1 MKKMVI
7 KHSQRRLPQRV
18 AALSLALVL
27 LYSQE
32 QTAVAKEPVQRSIH
46 ECAYSLMNE
55 TSVRNIRP
63 TAHEYVA
70 GEQKN
75 PDGTTSPV
83 YERCVMYS
91 IEKKGT
97 PTCACGKTQDDV
109 YWIVTTHSRCGR
121 PREIQFE

>member
-1 MKKMVI
+1 MLNKRNKNN
-7 KHSQRRLPQRV
+7 
-18 AALSLALVL
+18 AARKSAAISLALVL
-27 LYSQE
+27 LLSQDL
-32 QTAVAKEPVQRSIH
+32 TAAAKEPVQRSVH
-46 ECAYSLMNE
+46 TCAYSIMNE

-91 IEKKGT
+91 FEKKGT

-121 PREIQFE
+121 PQEIQFEH